1 MNMIPDGCPPMKKTD
16 LLYAIGL
23 TIIPGIGHITAKKL
37 ISYCGNAE
45 AVFREKKRS
54 LMRIPGIGEIM
65 AGSIAGQKVLSL
77 AEKELGFIERFQIR
91 TLYFEDEDYPSR
103 LKQCIDGPVILF
115 VKGNA
120 LPERARIV
128 SVVGS
133 RSATAYGKEVCRK
146 LIESLRDDGILII
159 SGLAYG
165 IDTAAHKAAL
175 ENGLDTFGVLAHGLD
190 RIYPSANKKLA
201 GKMIRQ
207 GGLITDFISG
217 TNPDRENFPSRNRIV
232 AGLADA
238 VIVIE
243 AAERGGALI
252 TADLANSYNREVFAV
267 PGRWNDP
274 FSAGCNILIRENKA
288 ALIQNP
294 EDLRFMMGWSDDKK
308 PKLQVPQQLFVT
320 LSPEEDLVYK
330 ILQENGDC
338 GIDLLRLSSG
348 LPNGKIANAL
358 LNLELQ
364 SLILALPGKQYR
376 TKR

>member
-1 MNMIPDGCPPMKKTD
+1 MNMISDGCSPMKKTE
-16 LLYAIGL
+16 LIYVIGL

-37 ISYCGNAE
+37 ISYCGSAQ
-45 AVFREKKRS
+45 AVFREKKGN
-54 LMRIPGIGEIM
+54 LLRIPGIGEIM
-65 AGSIAGQKVLSL
+65 AKSIVGQKVLHA
-77 AEKELGFIERFQIR
+77 AEKELGFIDRFRIR
-91 TLYFEDEDYPSR
+91 PLYFEEEDYPAR
-103 LKQCIDGPVILF
+103 LKQCIDGPLLLF
-115 VKGNA
+115 VKGNTI
-120 LPERARIV
+120 PEGTKII
-128 SVVGS
+128 SIVGS
-133 RSATAYGKEVCRK
+133 RNATAYGKGVCRK
-146 LIESLRDDGILII
+146 LVESLRDDRAIII

-190 RIYPSANKKLA
+190 RIYPAANKKLA

-238 VIVIE
+238 IIVIE

-267 PGRWNDP
+267 PGRWSDP

-308 PKLQVPQQLFVT
+308 PKTQVPQQLFVQ
-320 LSPEEDLVYK
+320 LSPDEDLVYK

-348 LPNGKIANAL
+348 LANGKIANAL

-376 TKR
+376 VKR